1 MTTLVII
8 NGTASAID
16 WSSMFQ
22 SIQTQAIEGITA
34 MLPIA
39 VSIFGVM
46 VAVSLGVKVYRR
58 LAGR

>member
-1 MTTLVII
+1 MSVP
-8 NGTASAID
+8 AID
-16 WSSMFQ
+16 WGATFQ
-22 SIQTQAIEGITA
+22 TIQVQALEGITA

>member
-1 MTTLVII
+1 VGAV
-8 NGTASAID
+8 NSSVID
-16 WSSMFQ
+16 WASTFA
-22 SIQTQAIEGITA
+22 SIQEQAIAGITA

-39 VSIFGVM
+39 VSIFGIM